1 MKEIMVI
8 ANPVAGHGNGAKVL
22 PALRHY
28 LTEGGLDFD
37 LVCTTR
43 PLEAIELAKQAAA
56 DGYRTTVAAG
66 GDGTVH
72 EVLNGLRAATDDNQ
86 VAGTLGIIPIGSGND
101 IAHMVGIPENLLGAC
116 RCLAEGQNRV
126 IDMGRLDDRYF
137 ANNIGMGFDAMVS
150 IVSRRIRY
158 LHGFPMYFLA
168 VLQTVFIYYKAPTVS
183 ITHDDQTTTQPILMA
198 TIGNGTRHGG
208 GFFVT
213 PLAEVDDGWLD
224 LCIAREVSR
233 PRIFALIPHFMR
245 GTHVDKPP
253 VTMLRCK
260 RAVVT
265 CDSGLAV
272 HVDGEIYA
280 EAARRLE
287 IEILPRQLRVVCGS
301 ANGSCTGGHNRPKPF
316 SISTRII
323 L

>member
-28 LTEGGLDFD
+28 LTEGELDFD

-43 PLEAIELAKQAAA
+43 PLEAIELAKQAVA

-101 IAHMVGIPENLLGAC
+101 IAHMVGIPENLLEAC
-116 RCLAEGQNRV
+116 RCLAEGQSRV

-260 RAVVT
+260 RVVVT

-287 IEILPRQLRVVCGS
+287 IEILPQQLRVVCGS
-301 ANGSCTGGHNRPKPF
+301 ANGSYASGRNRQKPF
-316 SISTRII
+316 SINTPIV

>member
-43 PLEAIELAKQAAA
+43 PLEAIELARQAVA
-56 DGYRTTVAAG
+56 DGYRTIVAAG
-66 GDGTVH
+66 GDGTTH
-72 EVLNGLRAATDDNQ
+72 EVLNGLRAATEDNQ
-86 VAGTLGIIPIGSGND
+86 VAGTLGIIPTGSGND
-101 IAHMVGIPENLLGAC
+101 IAHMVGIPEENLQGAC
-116 RCLAEGQNRV
+116 RCLAEGQTKV

-137 ANNIGMGFDAMVS
+137 ANNVGMGFDAMVS
-150 IVSRRIRY
+150 IVSRRIKY

-224 LCIAREVSR
+224 LCIAREISR

-287 IEILPRQLRVVCGS
+287 IEILPQRLRVVCGN
-301 ANGSCTGGHNRPKPF
+301 ADGS
-316 SISTRII
+316 
-323 L
+323 

>member
-43 PLEAIELAKQAAA
+43 PLEAIELAKQAVT

-101 IAHMVGIPENLLGAC
+101 IAHMVGIPENLLEAC

-150 IVSRRIRY
+150 IVSRRIKY

-287 IEILPRQLRVVCGS
+287 IEILPQQLRVVCGS
-301 ANGSCTGGHNRPKPF
+301 ANGSCTSRH
-316 SISTRII
+316 I
-323 L
+323 

>member
-1 MKEIMVI
+1 MKETMVI
-8 ANPVAGHGNGAKVL
+8 ANPVAGRGNGAKVL
-22 PALRHY
+22 PALRHH
-28 LTEGGLDFD
+28 LAEEGLEFD

-43 PLEAIELAKQAAA
+43 PLEAIELARQAAA
-56 DGYRTTVAAG
+56 DGYRTIVAAG
-66 GDGTVH
+66 GDGTAH
-72 EVLNGLRAATDDNQ
+72 EVLNGLRAATDDHQ

-101 IAHMVGIPENLLGAC
+101 IAHMVGIPENLQEAC
-116 RCLAEGQNRV
+116 RCLAEGQTRV

-150 IVSRRIRY
+150 IVSRKIKY

-168 VLQTVFIYYKAPTVS
+168 VLETVFIYYKAPTVS

-233 PRIFALIPHFMR
+233 PRILALIPHFMR
-245 GTHVDKPP
+245 GTHVDQPP

-287 IEILPRQLRVVCGS
+287 IEILPQRLRVVCRSADGS
-301 ANGSCTGGHNRPKPF
+301 
-316 SISTRII
+316 
-323 L
+323 

>member
-22 PALRHY
+22 PALRHH
-28 LTEGGLDFD
+28 LTEEGLDFD

-43 PLEAIELAKQAAA
+43 SLEAIELARRAVA
-56 DGYRTTVAAG
+56 DGYRTIVAAG
-66 GDGTVH
+66 GDGTTH
-72 EVLNGLRAATDDNQ
+72 EVLNGLRAAIDDNQ
-86 VAGTLGIIPIGSGND
+86 VAGTLGIIPFGSGND
-101 IAHMVGIPENLLGAC
+101 IAHMVGIPENLRGAC
-116 RCLAEGQNRV
+116 RCLAEGQTMV

-137 ANNIGMGFDAMVS
+137 ANNVGMGFDAMVS
-150 IVSRRIRY
+150 IVSRRIKY

-208 GFFVT
+208 GFLVT

-224 LCIAREVSR
+224 LCIAREISR
-233 PRIFALIPHFMR
+233 LRILALIPHFVR

-265 CDSGLAV
+265 CDTGLAV
-272 HVDGEIYA
+272 HIDGEIYA
-280 EAARRLE
+280 EAASRLE
-287 IEILPRQLRVVCGS
+287 IEILPKRLRVVCGS
-301 ANGSCTGGHNRPKPF
+301 ANGSCTGRRTNA
-316 SISTRII
+316 

>member
-1 MKEIMVI
+1 MKEILVI

-22 PALRHY
+22 PALRHH
-28 LTEGGLDFD
+28 LTEEGLDFD

-43 PLEAIELAKQAAA
+43 PLEAIELARQGVA
-56 DGYRTTVAAG
+56 DGYRTIVAAG
-66 GDGTVH
+66 GDGTAH

-86 VAGTLGIIPIGSGND
+86 VAGTLGIIPTGSGND
-101 IAHMVGIPENLLGAC
+101 IAHMVGIPEENLQVAC
-116 RCLAEGQNRV
+116 RCLAEGQTRV

-137 ANNIGMGFDAMVS
+137 ANNVGMGFDAMVS
-150 IVSRRIRY
+150 IVSRRIKY

-183 ITHDDQTTTQPILMA
+183 VTYDDQTTTQPILMV

-224 LCIAREVSR
+224 LCIAREISR

-260 RAVVT
+260 RAVVA
-265 CDSGLAV
+265 CESGLAV

-287 IEILPRQLRVVCGS
+287 IEILPQRLRVICGN
-301 ANGSCTGGHNRPKPF
+301 ANGS
-316 SISTRII
+316 
-323 L
+323 